1 MSIALSSAPPDTE
14 SGVNCMVDIALLQ
27 SVSYIAGALGV
38 CVAAIFY
45 ILNLRISQRN
55 MKTTLETRKLQ
66 FVTSITTQLLSEEG
80 QRRYGELMNMEWTD
94 YDDFEKK
101 YGSDYNL
108 DNYAKRMSMW
118 NTFNTMGMLVREKLV
133 ESEVLYR
140 INNIDPLF
148 MWSKFKDVIAENRRR
163 YGGKDNFS
171 DFELL
176 NDEILRVK
184 LGRDPSFRIP
194 ETLTKYVPGE

>member
-1 MSIALSSAPPDTE
+1 
-14 SGVNCMVDIALLQ
+14 MVDLSLLQ

-38 CVAAIFY
+38 CIAAIFY

-55 MKTTLETRKLQ
+55 MKTTLETRKLS
-66 FVTSITTQLLSEEG
+66 FVTSITSQLLSEEG

-94 YDDFEKK
+94 YGDFERK
-101 YGSDYNL
+101 YGSDNNL
-108 DNYAKRMSMW
+108 DNYGKRMSIW
-118 NTFNTMGMLVREKLV
+118 NLYNTLGMLLRERLI
-133 ESEVLYR
+133 EPELLYS

-148 MWSKFKDVIAENRRR
+148 MWSKFKDIIAENRRR

-176 NDEILRVK
+176 YNEILGIK
-184 LGRDPSFRIP
+184 LSGDPSFKIP
-194 ETLTKYVPGE
+194 ESLTKYVPGE